1 MDAETAALHG
11 TQHLVITLPI
21 VTFGVFRYIYLLH
34 KGGSG
39 EEPGRDLLAD
49 TPIRIAV
56 LAWVAV
62 VVLLVRT

>member
-1 MDAETAALHG
+1 M
-11 TQHLVITLPI
+11 
-21 VTFGVFRYIYLLH
+21 TFGVFRYLHLLY

-49 TPIRIAV
+49 NQIRIAV

-62 VVLLVRT
+62 VVLLVGT